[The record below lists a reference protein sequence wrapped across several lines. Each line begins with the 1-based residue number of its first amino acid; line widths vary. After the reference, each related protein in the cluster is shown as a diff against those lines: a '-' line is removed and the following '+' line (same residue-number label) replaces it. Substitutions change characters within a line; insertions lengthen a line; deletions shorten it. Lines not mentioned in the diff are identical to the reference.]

1 MFFSTS
7 FYINLNSYNLIEL
20 STYIKLIS
28 LFFFFE
34 TLMLFFIE
42 ERDYKENSDEKPEG
56 LIDTFKKM
64 KKIIT
69 NKNVLTFVFLL
80 LFSKVGNVFSGS
92 ILDLV
97 LIENGMSE
105 KVYANINTIF
115 IPFRIVVSYY
125 FSDIKGKYL
134 SLFMK
139 SYKNLIYIFILEYLY
154 LMIFLYISSINSDL
168 FFKTFWDSGISI
180 TIIVAIWIG
189 KCYIWENYFSVIN
202 GFFNQIVD
210 KEIGATYIT
219 TLNSF
224 NNLSEKWP
232 GIFVYYFVD
241 LLGFKIIGILSIVYC
256 ILYYL
261 IVKGKF
267 EKLENLNESEW
278 MIKQKTQ

>member
-20 STYIKLIS
+20 PTYFKFVS

-34 TLMLFFIE
+34 TLILFFIE
-42 ERDYKENSDEKPEG
+42 ERDYKEKNDEKHEG

-64 KKIIT
+64 KKIVT

-80 LFSKVGNVFSGS
+80 LFSKVGNVFSGG

-97 LIENGMSE
+97 LIENGMSQN
-105 KVYANINTIF
+105 VYTNINTLF
-115 IPFRIVVSYY
+115 IPFRIIVSYC

-154 LMIFLYISSINSDL
+154 LMIFLYISSISSEL
-168 FFKTFWDSGISI
+168 FLKKIWDSGISI
-180 TIIVAIWIG
+180 IIIVAIWMG
-189 KCYIWENYFSVIN
+189 KCYIWQNYFSMIN
-202 GFFNQIVD
+202 GFFNKIVD

-241 LLGFKIIGILSIVYC
+241 LLGFKVIGILSIVYC

-261 IVKGKF
+261 IVKKKF
-267 EKLENLNESEW
+267 EELENLDESEW
-278 MIKQKTQ
+278 MIKQKAK